1 MLLPKEILTQK
12 LFVPLIATIIF
23 NPFAPNAPF
32 LYPLKTS
39 ENRKVF
45 WCFQGVEKGCIWD
58 EWANKYNAIKLLNI
72 LEQLEVYWC

>member
-39 ENRKVF
+39 ENFTVF
-45 WCFQGVEKGCIWD
+45 
-58 EWANKYNAIKLLNI
+58 
-72 LEQLEVYWC
+72 